1 MNGSEERTGRET
13 RLLLLVVFVAVA
25 VLLVLARFRFPE
37 TPLTT
42 VAPAPGPLERL
53 AVRSSYDD
61 LGRAI
66 ALIVDRVGRSV
77 VVLRLEPELP
87 PSGGRGGDVA
97 RPSSAPGDPSEAG
110 APASTPLRLAAA
122 VRVRPDLALLHLPS
136 GWRVLG
142 DAPVAID
149 PARSI
154 ALVRVPAE
162 RGAGGVPDALDG
174 FAGFRYVA
182 AVEPAIGGPT
192 ARPVFVGRL
201 DATSDPAWPASP
213 FVLGG
218 DVNVEPGTLL
228 FALDGRFVGI
238 VAATPS
244 GRALVPPATLDL
256 VVRQMTAAGAPQEA
270 DDAPGR

>member
-42 VAPAPGPLERL
+42 VAPTPGPLERL

-77 VVLRLEPELP
+77 VVLRLEPAVGEP
-87 PSGGRGGDVA
+87 GGRGDA
-97 RPSSAPGDPSEAG
+97 
-110 APASTPLRLAAA
+110 APASSGAEPAATTGPASPVRLAAA
-122 VRVRPDLALLHLPS
+122 VRVRPDLALAHVPA
-136 GWRVLG
+136 GWRLTG
-142 DAPVAID
+142 DAPIATD

-162 RGAGGVPDALDG
+162 RGIGGVPDALDG

-192 ARPVFVGRL
+192 ARPVFLGRI
-201 DATSDPAWPASP
+201 DATTDPSWPASP

-218 DVNVEPGTLL
+218 DVNVGPGTLL
-228 FALDGRFVGI
+228 FALDGRFIGL
-238 VAATPS
+238 VAATPA
-244 GRALVPPATLDL
+244 GRALVPPSTLDL
-256 VVRQMTAAGAPQEA
+256 VVRELTAGGAPQEA

>member
-1 MNGSEERTGRET
+1 MGISRRGRGLDEAALFEMTRTRVDAFEQMILHGAERDAEPVGDLTDGET
-13 RLLLLVVFVAVA
+13 VEVAQHHDFATALGQRTDRFEQRLE
-25 VLLVLARFRFPE
+25 VLLVFQRLDDSGRFIE
-37 TPLTT
+37 GMEVMGL
-42 VAPAPGPLERL
+42 
-53 AVRSSYDD
+53 
-61 LGRAI
+61 
-66 ALIVDRVGRSV
+66 VDRFV
-77 VVLRLEPELP
+77 
-87 PSGGRGGDVA
+87 
-97 RPSSAPGDPSEAG
+97 
-110 APASTPLRLAAA
+110 
-122 VRVRPDLALLHLPS
+122 
-136 GWRVLG
+136 G

-192 ARPVFVGRL
+192 ARPIFVGRL

-218 DVNVEPGTLL
+218 DVSVEPGTLL
-228 FALDGRFVGI
+228 FALDSRFVGI